1 MAAKSLAEDFFPSF
15 GRAVDF
21 FPSAGEVWSR
31 LHLLGFQWVQ
41 VSPTKIAGRASL
53 GVD

>member
-21 FPSAGEVWSR
+21 FPKRWRSLVSAASTWIPVG
-31 LHLLGFQWVQ
+31 
-41 VSPTKIAGRASL
+41 ASL
-53 GVD
+53 SD